1 MYHSQH
7 EIEKYLEKFFNK
19 PGFFLE
25 IGCWDGELISQTA
38 WLERERGWI
47 GVCVDP
53 FARGFEGRGCTVVRK
68 AIVSPS
74 PCPSDIPLPQGERGG
89 REFVKVSVDRRDG
102 GDVSYFSG
110 FRDAIAVHWDL
121 ISQFC
126 DYEIVEVETIT
137 LEELWREYELPAHV
151 DFLSVDTEGSELEI
165 FESIDFDK
173 WHFGLIVYEHNGDQ
187 FAKERIGELLR
198 RAGYVCVEELRV
210 DDVWVESRKWRVEN
224 E

>member
-7 EIEKYLEKFFNK
+7 EIERYLERFFDK

-38 WLERERGWI
+38 WLEREKGWT

-53 FARGFEGRGCTVVRK
+53 FPRNFEKRSCRVLPYAVSKFGQQLRK
-68 AIVSPS
+68 
-74 PCPSDIPLPQGERGG
+74 
-89 REFVKVSVDRRDG
+89 FVKVSIDRRDG

-110 FRDAIAVHWDL
+110 FKDTLTAHWDL
-121 ISQFC
+121 IEKYC
-126 DYEIVEVETIT
+126 DYEIISVPEISMGSLYNLVD
-137 LEELWREYELPAHV
+137 LPAHI

-165 FESIDFDK
+165 FESIDFDRRS
-173 WHFGLIVYEHNGDQ
+173 FGLIVYEHNGDQ
-187 FAKERIGELLR
+187 FARERIGELLR

-210 DDVWVESRKWRVEN
+210 DDVWVSKELEN
-224 E
+224 ERIGGLENGE